1 MTMISQDP
9 IDAFLDAADSVLN
22 SNTFL
27 ICIPLGPGGLREQ
40 LTEYIASDAFL
51 DMMLS
56 EDIKRGWFN
65 LHTFTDEE
73 TPAPK
78 PGKLIKP
85 GFNLN
90 ITEIEISVMDF
101 LEAMLRGDQHVG
113 NFFSFY
119 GNQKTRDE
127 ARLLAASLIAGT
139 GIGGECR
146 VYALA
151 PDFLQNA
158 DNDDQMYYFEGP
170 HGACDTATV
179 LATDTRAYILLTNG
193 AP

>member
-1 MTMISQDP
+1 MTSQDP

-27 ICIPLGPGGLREQ
+27 IGIPLGPGDLRVQ

-51 DMMLS
+51 DRMLS
-56 EDIKRGWFN
+56 EDIRRGWFN
-65 LHTFTDEE
+65 FHTFTDAE
-73 TPAPK
+73 TLAPK
-78 PGKLIKP
+78 PGKLVKP
-85 GFNLN
+85 GFNLT
-90 ITEIEISVMDF
+90 IRETSISVKDF
-101 LEAMLRGDQHVG
+101 LEAMLRGDLHVG

-119 GNQKTRDE
+119 GKQKTRDE
-127 ARLLAASLIAGT
+127 ARLLTANLIAGT
-139 GIGGECR
+139 SIGGECR

-158 DNDDQMYYFEGP
+158 DSDDQMYYFEGP
-170 HGACDTATV
+170 NGACDTATV